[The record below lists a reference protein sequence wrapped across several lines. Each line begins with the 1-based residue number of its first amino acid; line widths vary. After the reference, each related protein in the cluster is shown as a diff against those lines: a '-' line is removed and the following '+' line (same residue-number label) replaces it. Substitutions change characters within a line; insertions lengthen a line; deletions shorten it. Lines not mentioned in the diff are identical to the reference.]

1 MGVSPVQTLISSS
14 KGPSTFFSPPYFI
27 NLQPIKSLLAPRQIS
42 KKPEIHPQRKKMPTL
57 KAIELL
63 ASGTFFHFSRFF
75 RDLKTWHGVCSDS
88 MRSETT
94 HGLGHN
100 K

>member
-1 MGVSPVQTLISSS
+1 
-14 KGPSTFFSPPYFI
+14 
-27 NLQPIKSLLAPRQIS
+27 
-42 KKPEIHPQRKKMPTL
+42 MPTL

-63 ASGTFFHFSRFF
+63 AGGAFFHFSRFF
-75 RDLKTWHGVCSDS
+75 WDLKTWHGGCSDFIC
-88 MRSETT
+88 SETT

>member
-1 MGVSPVQTLISSS
+1 
-14 KGPSTFFSPPYFI
+14 
-27 NLQPIKSLLAPRQIS
+27 
-42 KKPEIHPQRKKMPTL
+42 MPTL

-63 ASGTFFHFSRFF
+63 SSGAFFHFLRFF
-75 RDLKTWHGVCSDS
+75 PDLKTWHGVCSDS
-88 MRSETT
+88 IRSETT

>member
-1 MGVSPVQTLISSS
+1 
-14 KGPSTFFSPPYFI
+14 
-27 NLQPIKSLLAPRQIS
+27 
-42 KKPEIHPQRKKMPTL
+42 MPTL